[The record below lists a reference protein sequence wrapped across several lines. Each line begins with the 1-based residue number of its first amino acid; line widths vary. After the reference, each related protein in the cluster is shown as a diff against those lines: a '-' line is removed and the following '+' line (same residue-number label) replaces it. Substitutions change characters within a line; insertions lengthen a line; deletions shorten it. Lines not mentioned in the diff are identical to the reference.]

1 MYKWHS
7 INLLSENM
15 SKTRERTEQKL
26 VSATRV
32 VLDREG
38 YKDISVEKITKEAKV
53 AYGTFYNYFSSL
65 EDAHEAAVTSIIREK
80 AEQWL
85 VDSQGEESPLLR
97 IFEALFQLFLVF
109 ENSPSLDWVIERPL
123 ILHRVYKN
131 TSERAMEDL
140 VIQAIRKGELPQ
152 PELDTLVHFRNARDT
167 VRWGQMGAFRRLG
180 NGEDL
185 KKVYIE
191 YFSTLN
197 IFNLPPEKVRE
208 LLYFTV
214 SKHV

>member
-1 MYKWHS
+1 
-7 INLLSENM
+7 
-15 SKTRERTEQKL
+15 
-26 VSATRV
+26 
-32 VLDREG
+32 
-38 YKDISVEKITKEAKV
+38 
-53 AYGTFYNYFSSL
+53 
-65 EDAHEAAVTSIIREK
+65 
-80 AEQWL
+80 
-85 VDSQGEESPLLR
+85 
-97 IFEALFQLFLVF
+97 
-109 ENSPSLDWVIERPL
+109 
-123 ILHRVYKN
+123 
-131 TSERAMEDL
+131 MEDL
-140 VIQAIRKGELPQ
+140 VIQAIRKGELPL

>member
-38 YKDISVEKITKEAKV
+38 YKDITVEKITKEAKV

-97 IFEALFQLFLVF
+97 IFEALFQLFLV
-109 ENSPSLDWVIERPL
+109 S
-123 ILHRVYKN
+123 
-131 TSERAMEDL
+131 
-140 VIQAIRKGELPQ
+140 
-152 PELDTLVHFRNARDT
+152 
-167 VRWGQMGAFRRLG
+167 
-180 NGEDL
+180 
-185 KKVYIE
+185 
-191 YFSTLN
+191 
-197 IFNLPPEKVRE
+197 
-208 LLYFTV
+208 
-214 SKHV
+214 